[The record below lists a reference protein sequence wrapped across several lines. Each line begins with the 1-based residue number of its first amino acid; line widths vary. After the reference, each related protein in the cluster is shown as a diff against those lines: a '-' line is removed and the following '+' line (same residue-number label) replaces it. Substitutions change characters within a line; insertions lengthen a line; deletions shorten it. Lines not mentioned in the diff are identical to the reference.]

1 MCLPSEKWDLTNKN
15 GGYFRRFK
23 HWHLWLFT
31 QFMLAMFTSRSSCRK
46 SVETP
51 KKVPILVIHLN
62 HPSRKSEHKRSHR
75 RHTSLAIEGDIYI
88 YIYIFIFI
96 YLCIYTYLSYPIL
109 SYPIYHTYIYK
120 PSFLVRSANEIPK
133 KNRHSSHWWSSIPL
147 ISPFSQKNSVWY
159 PMIGPNIRPM
169 WSPLHLRFVSSN
181 PHVWC

>member
-1 MCLPSEKWDLTNKN
+1 
-15 GGYFRRFK
+15 
-23 HWHLWLFT
+23 
-31 QFMLAMFTSRSSCRK
+31 MLAMFTSRSSCRK

-88 YIYIFIFI
+88 YIYIYAFIHI
-96 YLCIYTYLSYPIL
+96 YPILSYPIL
-109 SYPIYHTYIYK
+109 SYPIYHTYIYIYAIIFGEVGHWNTQE
-120 PSFLVRSANEIPK
+120 SH
-133 KNRHSSHWWSSIPL
+133 RHSSHWWSSIPM

-159 PMIGPNIRPM
+159 PMIGPNIRPI